1 MQLDFST
8 QAGTENEL
16 VDVQNEN
23 YFKNIFCIF
32 EHLLVLGA
40 IIRKNNTLNRIF
52 SAWCTSG

>member
-23 YFKNIFCIF
+23 YFKNMFCIC

-40 IIRKNNTLNRIF
+40 IINKEKQYVK
-52 SAWCTSG
+52 